1 MGIEMKM
8 NERNSQNSIGS
19 DDPIIIVYGL
29 VLRVDLNNLPKLKD
43 RIVELGG
50 QIIYQKV
57 SGGRLIILEKED

>member
-1 MGIEMKM
+1 MKM

-43 RIVELGG
+43 RIAELGG

-57 SGGRLIILEKED
+57 SGGRLIIIEEGA

>member
-1 MGIEMKM
+1 MKM